1 MINHVTLAPM
11 KYNVSQA
18 IAILKQTPLAIETL
32 LNGLSPEWTNANEGH
47 ETWSP
52 YDVVG
57 HLIHGEEDDWIP
69 RMRIIL
75 DDQGDHKFKP
85 FNRMAMFEKSRGKS
99 LSQLLDEFKSL
110 RKQSLR
116 ELKAANLSEADLS
129 RTGIHPEF
137 GEVTLRQHLAC
148 WVVHDLSHIAQ
159 IVRVMAKQ
167 YQDEVGPWRKYLS
180 VLSK

>member
-1 MINHVTLAPM
+1 MMYQIN
-11 KYNVSQA
+11 QA
-18 IAILKQTPLAIETL
+18 IEILAQTPYALEAL
-32 LNGLSPEWTNANEGH
+32 LNGLSGEWIRANEGP

-52 YDVVG
+52 YEVVG

-69 RMRIIL
+69 RMKIIL
-75 DDQGDHKFKP
+75 DPIGDHKFRP
-85 FNRMAMFEKSRGKS
+85 FNRTAMFEKSRGKS
-99 LSQLLDEFKSL
+99 LSELLEEFKERRAESL
-110 RKQSLR
+110 V
-116 ELKAANLSEADLS
+116 ELKAANLSEEDLS

-148 WVVHDLSHIAQ
+148 WVAHDLSHIAQ

-167 YQDEVGPWRKYLS
+167 YKDEVGPWKKYLP